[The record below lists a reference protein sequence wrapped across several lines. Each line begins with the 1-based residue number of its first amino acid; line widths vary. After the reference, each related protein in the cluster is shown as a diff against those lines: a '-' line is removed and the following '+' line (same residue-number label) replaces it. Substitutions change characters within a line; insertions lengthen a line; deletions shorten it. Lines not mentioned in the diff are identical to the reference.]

1 MLKQL
6 LQRAATRLLR
16 IFQLA
21 AELGGGTPDDDHFV
35 LRSGKRPLGISRR
48 HVFAGNIG
56 TLVTGG
62 AAHSVNAQAILA
74 ALHILQMDMAIVA
87 LQRRVTG
94 GMAVLA
100 ARRGKYFV
108 DLQKCFARG
117 AGIRLGRSGSG
128 KRRECRESGE
138 H

>member
-6 LQRAATRLLR
+6 LEGAATRLLR

-21 AELGGGTPDDDHFV
+21 AELAGGAPDDNHFV

-108 DLQKCFARG
+108 DVQKSFARG
-117 AGIRLGRSGSG
+117 AGIRLGGSGSG